1 MSYIK
6 SNPTTNYLQRNGFIM
21 VSNLLIDY
29 QEELGI
35 TDDELVFITKIMK
48 NSSGWRLHDCDISKT
63 VSSKTLQRRRK
74 SLKEKGLLDYKT
86 ITITNSLGQKFNDG
100 IMYDLS
106 KLEEKLQSISDRI
119 ESEKINQIKQE
130 IEDNG
135 LEVSDD
141 LVEEISETPLSK
153 FQKDWYNYYG
163 TKYELSKAE
172 RDEFNSLKPEIKNCF
187 KYVFQYCIDK
197 NLLSKITPRISLFLK
212 TKFRLNDLISWCKDN
227 AEIPVFNTSNK
238 EEKVPADEEN
248 QEEEKEL
255 VDNNGLTEKDMND
268 IFEDLTG
275 KKYMPAAKK
284 VYRELT
290 GELLTIGESYY
301 DDIYTRI
308 YAVLMANNVYDPDKT
323 DAYLEQIK
331 KEIEHASDSRDLWNN
346 GEPVPE
352 LKFSS
357 GIGLLEDEKKEKED
371 PVFGDLFINKV
382 KEAKED
388 YNFRLA
394 EESKKEINKLT
405 EAEILK
411 RFEENP
417 EELEELLSSI

>member
-106 KLEEKLQSISDRI
+106 KLEEKLQSISDKI

-163 TKYELSKAE
+163 TKYELSKVE

-212 TKFRLNDLISWCKDN
+212 TKFRLNDLISWCKNN
-227 AEIPVFNTSNK
+227 AEIPAFTSNK
-238 EEKVPADEEN
+238 EEKQEEIT
-248 QEEEKEL
+248 EEEKEL
-255 VDNNGLTEKDMND
+255 VDNNGLTEKDMNE
-268 IFEDLTG
+268 IFDDLTG

-357 GIGLLEDEKKEKED
+357 GIGLLEDEKKKEED

-382 KEAKED
+382 KEAKDD

-394 EESKKEINKLT
+394 EESKKEIGKLT

>member
-212 TKFRLNDLISWCKDN
+212 TKFRLNDLINWCKDN
-227 AEIPVFNTSNK
+227 AEIPVFTSSK
-238 EEKVPADEEN
+238 EEKQEETA
-248 QEEEKEL
+248 EEEKEL
-255 VDNNGLTEKDMND
+255 VDNNGLTEKDMNE
-268 IFEDLTG
+268 IFDDLTG

-308 YAVLMANNVYDPDKT
+308 YAVLMANDVYDPDKT

-357 GIGLLEDEKKEKED
+357 GIGLLEDEKKKEED

-382 KEAKED
+382 KEAKDD

-394 EESKKEINKLT
+394 EESKKEIGKLT

>member
-106 KLEEKLQSISDRI
+106 KLEEKLQSISDKI

-135 LEVSDD
+135 LEVSED

-227 AEIPVFNTSNK
+227 AEIPAFTSNK
-238 EEKVPADEEN
+238 EEKQEEPA
-248 QEEEKEL
+248 EEEKEL
-255 VDNNGLTEKDMND
+255 VDNNGLTEKDMNE
-268 IFEDLTG
+268 IFDDLTG

-357 GIGLLEDEKKEKED
+357 GIGLLEDEKKKEED

-382 KEAKED
+382 KEAKDD

-394 EESKKEINKLT
+394 EESKKEIGKLT

>member
-106 KLEEKLQSISDRI
+106 KLEEKLQSISDKI

-130 IEDNG
+130 IEDSG

-227 AEIPVFNTSNK
+227 AEIPAFTSNK
-238 EEKVPADEEN
+238 EEKQKESV
-248 QEEEKEL
+248 EEEEREL
-255 VDNNGLTEKDMND
+255 VDNNGLTEKDMNE
-268 IFEDLTG
+268 IFDDLTG

-357 GIGLLEDEKKEKED
+357 GIGLLEDEKKKEED

-382 KEAKED
+382 KEAKDD

-394 EESKKEINKLT
+394 EESKKEIGKLT

>member
-106 KLEEKLQSISDRI
+106 KLEEKLQSISDKI

-227 AEIPVFNTSNK
+227 AEIPAFTSNK
-238 EEKVPADEEN
+238 EEKQEEPA
-248 QEEEKEL
+248 EEEKEL
-255 VDNNGLTEKDMND
+255 VDNNGLTEKDMNE
-268 IFEDLTG
+268 IFDDLTG

-357 GIGLLEDEKKEKED
+357 GIGLLEDEKKKEED

-382 KEAKED
+382 KEAKDD

-394 EESKKEINKLT
+394 EESKKEIGKLT

>member
-106 KLEEKLQSISDRI
+106 SLEEKLQSISDRI

-227 AEIPVFNTSNK
+227 AEIPIFNTLDK
-238 EEKVPADEEN
+238 EEKEEVSVD
-248 QEEEKEL
+248 EEKEL
-255 VDNNGLTEKDMND
+255 TDNNGLTEKDMNE
-268 IFEDLTG
+268 IFDDLTG

-323 DAYLEQIK
+323 DAYLDQIK

-357 GIGLLEDEKKEKED
+357 GIGLLEDEKKKEED

-382 KEAKED
+382 KEAKDD

-394 EESKKEINKLT
+394 EESKKEIGKLT

>member
-106 KLEEKLQSISDRI
+106 KLEEKLQSISDKI

-135 LEVSDD
+135 LEISDD

-227 AEIPVFNTSNK
+227 AEIPAFTSNK
-238 EEKVPADEEN
+238 EEK
-248 QEEEKEL
+248 QEEPVEEEREL
-255 VDNNGLTEKDMND
+255 VDNNGLTEKDMNE
-268 IFEDLTG
+268 IFDDLTG

-357 GIGLLEDEKKEKED
+357 GIGLLEDEKKKEED

-382 KEAKED
+382 KEAKDD

-394 EESKKEINKLT
+394 EESKKEIGKLT

>member
-1 MSYIK
+1 M
-6 SNPTTNYLQRNGFIM
+6 N
-21 VSNLLIDY
+21 
-29 QEELGI
+29 
-35 TDDELVFITKIMK
+35 
-48 NSSGWRLHDCDISKT
+48 
-63 VSSKTLQRRRK
+63 
-74 SLKEKGLLDYKT
+74 
-86 ITITNSLGQKFNDG
+86 
-100 IMYDLS
+100 
-106 KLEEKLQSISDRI
+106 
-119 ESEKINQIKQE
+119 E
-130 IEDNG
+130 IFD
-135 LEVSDD
+135 
-141 LVEEISETPLSK
+141 
-153 FQKDWYNYYG
+153 
-163 TKYELSKAE
+163 
-172 RDEFNSLKPEIKNCF
+172 
-187 KYVFQYCIDK
+187 
-197 NLLSKITPRISLFLK
+197 
-212 TKFRLNDLISWCKDN
+212 
-227 AEIPVFNTSNK
+227 
-238 EEKVPADEEN
+238 
-248 QEEEKEL
+248 
-255 VDNNGLTEKDMND
+255 
-268 IFEDLTG
+268 DLTG

-357 GIGLLEDEKKEKED
+357 GIALLEDEKKKEED

-382 KEAKED
+382 KEAKKD

-394 EESKKEINKLT
+394 EESKKEISKLT

>member
-106 KLEEKLQSISDRI
+106 KLEEKLQSISDKI

-135 LEVSDD
+135 LEVSED

-227 AEIPVFNTSNK
+227 AEIPAFTSNK
-238 EEKVPADEEN
+238 EEKQEEPA
-248 QEEEKEL
+248 EEEKEL
-255 VDNNGLTEKDMND
+255 VDNNGLTEKDMNE
-268 IFEDLTG
+268 IFDDLTG

-357 GIGLLEDEKKEKED
+357 GIGLLEDEKKKEED

-382 KEAKED
+382 KEAKDD

-394 EESKKEINKLT
+394 EESKKEISKLT

>member
-227 AEIPVFNTSNK
+227 AEIPVFTLNK
-238 EEKVPADEEN
+238 EEKLPADEEN
-248 QEEEKEL
+248 QEEKEL
-255 VDNNGLTEKDMND
+255 VDRTCKNKFRTK
-268 IFEDLTG
+268 ED
-275 KKYMPAAKK
+275 
-284 VYRELT
+284 V
-290 GELLTIGESYY
+290 IES
-301 DDIYTRI
+301 
-308 YAVLMANNVYDPDKT
+308 
-323 DAYLEQIK
+323 LE
-331 KEIEHASDSRDLWNN
+331 KEIE
-346 GEPVPE
+346 
-352 LKFSS
+352 
-357 GIGLLEDEKKEKED
+357 
-371 PVFGDLFINKV
+371 
-382 KEAKED
+382 
-388 YNFRLA
+388 
-394 EESKKEINKLT
+394 
-405 EAEILK
+405 
-411 RFEENP
+411 
-417 EELEELLSSI
+417 

>member
-106 KLEEKLQSISDRI
+106 KLEEKLQSISDKI

-130 IEDNG
+130 IDDNG
-135 LEVSDD
+135 LEVSED

-227 AEIPVFNTSNK
+227 AEIPAFTSNK
-238 EEKVPADEEN
+238 EEK
-248 QEEEKEL
+248 QEEPIEEEREL
-255 VDNNGLTEKDMND
+255 VDNNGLTEKDMNE
-268 IFEDLTG
+268 IFDDLTG

-357 GIGLLEDEKKEKED
+357 GIGLLEDEKKKEED

-382 KEAKED
+382 KEAKDD

-394 EESKKEINKLT
+394 EESKKEIGKLT

>member
-106 KLEEKLQSISDRI
+106 KLEEKLQSISDKI

-135 LEVSDD
+135 LEVSED

-227 AEIPVFNTSNK
+227 AEIPAFISNK
-238 EEKVPADEEN
+238 EEK
-248 QEEEKEL
+248 QEEPAEEEREL
-255 VDNNGLTEKDMND
+255 VDNNGLTEKDMNE
-268 IFEDLTG
+268 IFDDLTG

-357 GIGLLEDEKKEKED
+357 GIGLLEDEKKKEED

-382 KEAKED
+382 KEAKDD

-394 EESKKEINKLT
+394 EESKKEIGKLT

>member
-106 KLEEKLQSISDRI
+106 KLEEKLQSISDKI

-227 AEIPVFNTSNK
+227 AEIPAFTLNK
-238 EEKVPADEEN
+238 EEKQEETA
-248 QEEEKEL
+248 EEEKEL
-255 VDNNGLTEKDMND
+255 VDNNGLTEKDMNE
-268 IFEDLTG
+268 IFDDLTG

-357 GIGLLEDEKKEKED
+357 GIGLLEDEKKKEED

-394 EESKKEINKLT
+394 EESKKEIDKLT

>member
-106 KLEEKLQSISDRI
+106 KLEEKLQSISDKI

-130 IEDNG
+130 IDDNG
-135 LEVSDD
+135 LEVSED

-212 TKFRLNDLISWCKDN
+212 TKFRLNDLISWCKN
-227 AEIPVFNTSNK
+227 NEEIPVFNTLNK
-238 EEKVPADEEN
+238 EEKQEKTA
-248 QEEEKEL
+248 EEEKEL
-255 VDNNGLTEKDMND
+255 VDNNGLTEKDMNE
-268 IFEDLTG
+268 IFDDLTG

-357 GIGLLEDEKKEKED
+357 GIGLLEDEKKKEED

-382 KEAKED
+382 KEAKDD

-394 EESKKEINKLT
+394 EESKKEIGKLT

>member
-106 KLEEKLQSISDRI
+106 KLEEKLQSISDKI

-227 AEIPVFNTSNK
+227 AEIPVFTSNK
-238 EEKVPADEEN
+238 EEKQEETT
-248 QEEEKEL
+248 EEEKEL
-255 VDNNGLTEKDMND
+255 VDNNGLTEKDMNE
-268 IFEDLTG
+268 IFDDLTG

-308 YAVLMANNVYDPDKT
+308 YAVLMANDVYDPDKT

-357 GIGLLEDEKKEKED
+357 GIGLLEDEKKKEED

-388 YNFRLA
+388 YNFRLT
-394 EESKKEINKLT
+394 EESKKEIGKLT

>member
-86 ITITNSLGQKFNDG
+86 ITITNALGQKFNDG

-119 ESEKINQIKQE
+119 ESEKIEQIKQE

-135 LEVSDD
+135 LEVSED
-141 LVEEISETPLSK
+141 LVGEISETPLSK
-153 FQKDWYNYYG
+153 FPKDWYNYYG

-227 AEIPVFNTSNK
+227 AEIPIFNTLDK
-238 EEKVPADEEN
+238 EEREEASI
-248 QEEEKEL
+248 EEEKEL
-255 VDNNGLTEKDMND
+255 TDNNGLTEKDMNE
-268 IFEDLTG
+268 IFDDLTG

-357 GIGLLEDEKKEKED
+357 GIGLLEDEKKKEED

-382 KEAKED
+382 KEAKDD

-394 EESKKEINKLT
+394 EESKKEIGKLT

>member
-106 KLEEKLQSISDRI
+106 KLEEKLQSISDKI

-130 IEDNG
+130 IKDNG

-227 AEIPVFNTSNK
+227 AEIPVFTSNK
-238 EEKVPADEEN
+238 EEKQEETA
-248 QEEEKEL
+248 EEEKEL
-255 VDNNGLTEKDMND
+255 VDNNGLTEKDMNE
-268 IFEDLTG
+268 IFDDLTG

-308 YAVLMANNVYDPDKT
+308 YAVLMANDVYDPDKT

-357 GIGLLEDEKKEKED
+357 GIGLLEDEKKKEED

-394 EESKKEINKLT
+394 EESKKEIGKLT

>member
-106 KLEEKLQSISDRI
+106 KLEEKLQSISDKI

-135 LEVSDD
+135 LEVSED

-212 TKFRLNDLISWCKDN
+212 TKFRLNDLISWCKN
-227 AEIPVFNTSNK
+227 NEEIPVFNTLDK
-238 EEKVPADEEN
+238 EEKQEKTT
-248 QEEEKEL
+248 EEEKEL
-255 VDNNGLTEKDMND
+255 VDNNGLTEKDMNE
-268 IFEDLTG
+268 IFDDLTG

-357 GIGLLEDEKKEKED
+357 GIGLLEDEKKKEED

-382 KEAKED
+382 KEAKDD

-394 EESKKEINKLT
+394 EESKKEIGKLT

>member
-106 KLEEKLQSISDRI
+106 SLEEKLQSISDRI

-135 LEVSDD
+135 LEVSED
-141 LVEEISETPLSK
+141 LVGEISETPLSK

-238 EEKVPADEEN
+238 EEEK
-248 QEEEKEL
+248 QEESVEEEREL
-255 VDNNGLTEKDMND
+255 TDNNGLTEKDMNE
-268 IFEDLTG
+268 IFDDLTG

-323 DAYLEQIK
+323 DAYLDQIK

-357 GIGLLEDEKKEKED
+357 GIGLLEDEKKKEED

-382 KEAKED
+382 KEAKDD

-394 EESKKEINKLT
+394 EESKKEIGKLT

>member
-106 KLEEKLQSISDRI
+106 KLEEKLQSISDKI

-135 LEVSDD
+135 LEVSED

-227 AEIPVFNTSNK
+227 AEIPAFTSNK
-238 EEKVPADEEN
+238 EEK
-248 QEEEKEL
+248 QEEPIEEEREL
-255 VDNNGLTEKDMND
+255 VDNNGLTEKDMNE
-268 IFEDLTG
+268 IFDDLTG

-357 GIGLLEDEKKEKED
+357 GIGLLEDEKKKEED

-382 KEAKED
+382 KEAKDD

-394 EESKKEINKLT
+394 EESKKEIGKLT

>member
-106 KLEEKLQSISDRI
+106 KLEEKLQSISDKI

-135 LEVSDD
+135 LEVSED

-212 TKFRLNDLISWCKDN
+212 TKFRLNDLISWCKN
-227 AEIPVFNTSNK
+227 NEEIPVFNTLNK
-238 EEKVPADEEN
+238 EEKQEKTT
-248 QEEEKEL
+248 EEEKEL
-255 VDNNGLTEKDMND
+255 VDNNGLTEKDMNE
-268 IFEDLTG
+268 IFDDLTG

-308 YAVLMANNVYDPDKT
+308 
-323 DAYLEQIK
+323 
-331 KEIEHASDSRDLWNN
+331 
-346 GEPVPE
+346 
-352 LKFSS
+352 
-357 GIGLLEDEKKEKED
+357 
-371 PVFGDLFINKV
+371 
-382 KEAKED
+382 
-388 YNFRLA
+388 
-394 EESKKEINKLT
+394 
-405 EAEILK
+405 
-411 RFEENP
+411 
-417 EELEELLSSI
+417 

>member
-106 KLEEKLQSISDRI
+106 KLEEKLQSISDKI

-227 AEIPVFNTSNK
+227 AEIPAFTLNK
-238 EEKVPADEEN
+238 EEKQEESK
-248 QEEEKEL
+248 EEEKEL
-255 VDNNGLTEKDMND
+255 VDNNGLTEKDMNE
-268 IFEDLTG
+268 IFDDLTG

-308 YAVLMANNVYDPDKT
+308 YAVLMANDVYDPDKT

-357 GIGLLEDEKKEKED
+357 GIGLLEDEKKKEED

-382 KEAKED
+382 KEAKDD

-394 EESKKEINKLT
+394 EESKKEIGKLT

>member
-106 KLEEKLQSISDRI
+106 KLEEKLQSISDKI

-135 LEVSDD
+135 LEVSED

-227 AEIPVFNTSNK
+227 AEIPAFTSNK
-238 EEKVPADEEN
+238 EEK
-248 QEEEKEL
+248 QEEPVEEEREL
-255 VDNNGLTEKDMND
+255 VDNNGLTEKDMNE
-268 IFEDLTG
+268 IFDDLTG

-357 GIGLLEDEKKEKED
+357 GIGLLEDEKKKEED

-382 KEAKED
+382 KEAKDD

-394 EESKKEINKLT
+394 EESKKEIGKLT

>member
-106 KLEEKLQSISDRI
+106 KLEEKLQSISDKI

-212 TKFRLNDLISWCKDN
+212 TKFRLNDLISWCKNN
-227 AEIPVFNTSNK
+227 AEIPIFNTLDK
-238 EEKVPADEEN
+238 EEKELTD
-248 QEEEKEL
+248 EEKEL
-255 VDNNGLTEKDMND
+255 VDNNGLTEKDMNE
-268 IFEDLTG
+268 IFDDLTG

-308 YAVLMANNVYDPDKT
+308 YAVLMANDVYDPDKT

-357 GIGLLEDEKKEKED
+357 GIGLLEDEKKKEED

-394 EESKKEINKLT
+394 EESKKEIGKLT

-417 EELEELLSSI
+417 KELEELLSSI

>member
-106 KLEEKLQSISDRI
+106 KLEEKLQSISDKI

-130 IEDNG
+130 IDDNG
-135 LEVSDD
+135 LEVSED

-227 AEIPVFNTSNK
+227 AEIPAFTSNK
-238 EEKVPADEEN
+238 EEK
-248 QEEEKEL
+248 QEEPVEEEREL
-255 VDNNGLTEKDMND
+255 VDNNGLTEKDMNE
-268 IFEDLTG
+268 IFDDLTG

-357 GIGLLEDEKKEKED
+357 GIGLLEDEKKKEED

-382 KEAKED
+382 KEAKDD

-394 EESKKEINKLT
+394 EESKKEIGKLT

>member
-35 TDDELVFITKIMK
+35 TDDELIFITKIMK

-106 KLEEKLQSISDRI
+106 KLEEKLQSISDKI

-212 TKFRLNDLISWCKDN
+212 TKFRLNDLISWCKN
-227 AEIPVFNTSNK
+227 NEEIPVFNTLNK
-238 EEKVPADEEN
+238 EEK
-248 QEEEKEL
+248 QEVSTNEEKEL
-255 VDNNGLTEKDMND
+255 VDNNGLTEKDMNE
-268 IFEDLTG
+268 IFDDLTG

-308 YAVLMANNVYDPDKT
+308 YAVLMANDVYDPDKT

-357 GIGLLEDEKKEKED
+357 GIKILKDEKKKEED
-371 PVFGDLFINKV
+371 PVFGDLFTSKV
-382 KEAKED
+382 KEAKDD

-394 EESKKEINKLT
+394 EESKKEIGKLT

-411 RFEENP
+411 RFEEHP

>member
-106 KLEEKLQSISDRI
+106 KLEEKLQSISDKI

-135 LEVSDD
+135 LEVSED

-212 TKFRLNDLISWCKDN
+212 TKFRLNDLISWCKN
-227 AEIPVFNTSNK
+227 NEEIPVFNTLNK
-238 EEKVPADEEN
+238 EEKQEKTT
-248 QEEEKEL
+248 EEEKEL
-255 VDNNGLTEKDMND
+255 VDNNGLTEKDMNE
-268 IFEDLTG
+268 IFDDLTG

-357 GIGLLEDEKKEKED
+357 GIGLLEDEKKKEED

-382 KEAKED
+382 KEAKDD

-394 EESKKEINKLT
+394 EESKKEIGKLT

>member
-106 KLEEKLQSISDRI
+106 KLEEKLQSISDKI

-227 AEIPVFNTSNK
+227 AEIPVFTSNK
-238 EEKVPADEEN
+238 EEKQEETI
-248 QEEEKEL
+248 EEEKEL
-255 VDNNGLTEKDMND
+255 VDNNGLTEKDMNE
-268 IFEDLTG
+268 IFDDLTG

-308 YAVLMANNVYDPDKT
+308 YAVLMANDVYDPDKT
-323 DAYLEQIK
+323 DSYLEQIK

-357 GIGLLEDEKKEKED
+357 GIGLLEDEKKKEED

-394 EESKKEINKLT
+394 EESKKEIGKLT